1 VSQLAHFGDYLVSQA
16 ASTYAA
22 LSGLREALFGN
33 AGEARRRVHLA
44 IGRPTGHDVQYAAAL
59 ALAYAGEERQA
70 QAIIDDL
77 GKQFP
82 ENTSARFSFLPTLRA
97 KLSLSRGNA
106 TEALDNLRTAA
117 PYDLGVSTSGV
128 YSWTAL
134 YPIFVRGEG
143 YLAAHQGNEG
153 AAEFQKILDHPGL
166 VINEPIG
173 ALAHLELG
181 RAYVMSGDTAKAKAA
196 YEDFLTLWK
205 DADSDIPILKQ
216 AKSEYGKLQ

>member
-1 VSQLAHFGDYLVSQA
+1 MSDIGYFVRQQTACVP
-16 ASTYAA
+16 ASP
-22 LSGLREALFGN
+22 
-33 AGEARRRVHLA
+33 
-44 IGRPTGHDVQYAAAL
+44 RPTGHDVQYAAAL

-153 AAEFQKILDHPGL
+153 AAKFQKILDHPGL

-205 DADSDIPILKQ
+205 DADPDIPILKQ
-216 AKSEYGKLQ
+216 AKSEYAKLQ